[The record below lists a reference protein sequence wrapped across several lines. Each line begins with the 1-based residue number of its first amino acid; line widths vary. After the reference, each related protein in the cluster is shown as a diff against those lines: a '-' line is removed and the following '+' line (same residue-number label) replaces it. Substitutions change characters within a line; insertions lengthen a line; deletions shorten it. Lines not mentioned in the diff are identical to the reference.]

1 MTYKEKRVAELLEA
15 PRMIYSTANNRINRL
30 NGLKMLIDEFVT
42 DETVMVEIGSFAGV
56 SSELFALHCK
66 NITCVDEWNPYWEI
80 QTPELIIGAENMFDK
95 LLLKY
100 NNITKLKTSSVD
112 GANQFEDESLDFVY
126 IDAAHDYENV
136 KKDITAWL
144 PKVKKGGII
153 AGHDFQYDPNIQV
166 YEVVNEFFANEYKIS
181 VYPDSSWAVTK
192 K

>member
-1 MTYKEKRVAELLEA
+1 MTYKEKRTEELLSA
-15 PRMIYSTANNRINRL
+15 PRMMYSDINNRVNRL
-30 NGLKMLIDEFVT
+30 QGLKMLIDDFVT
-42 DETVMVEIGSFAGV
+42 DNTVMVEVGSFSGI

-80 QTPELIIGAENMFDK
+80 ENPSIIIEAENQFDK

-100 NNITKLKTSSVD
+100 NNITKLKISSVD
-112 GANQFEDESLDFVY
+112 GANQFANESLDFVY

-144 PKVKKGGII
+144 PKVKVGGVI
-153 AGHDFQYDPNIQV
+153 AGHDYHYNQYIQV
-166 YEVVNEFFANEYKIS
+166 YEVVNEFFANDFKIS
-181 VYPDSSWAVTK
+181 GYPDSSWAVTK